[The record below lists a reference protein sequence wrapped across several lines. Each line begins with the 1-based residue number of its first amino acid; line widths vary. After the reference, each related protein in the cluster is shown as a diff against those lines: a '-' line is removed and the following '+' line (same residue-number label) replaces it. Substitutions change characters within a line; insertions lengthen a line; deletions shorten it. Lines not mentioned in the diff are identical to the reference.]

1 MKSFGNL
8 QITEHYYLTLSLLPL
23 EAPMVRI
30 LQLRQSWCKT
40 KLWHGVNSSIFTKK
54 TMEKID
60 LTFVCFEKLSLLF
73 LVTQLYFCQVNDIF
87 TNIMMEMASM
97 RLCQKW
103 CNENSL

>member
-1 MKSFGNL
+1 
-8 QITEHYYLTLSLLPL
+8 
-23 EAPMVRI
+23 
-30 LQLRQSWCKT
+30 
-40 KLWHGVNSSIFTKK
+40 
-54 TMEKID
+54 MEKID